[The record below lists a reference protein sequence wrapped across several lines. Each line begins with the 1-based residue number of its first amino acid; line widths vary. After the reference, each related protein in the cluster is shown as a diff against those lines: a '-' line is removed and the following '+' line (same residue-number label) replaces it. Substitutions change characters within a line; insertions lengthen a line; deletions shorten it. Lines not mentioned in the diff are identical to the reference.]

1 MGRSLKPI
9 YLDTNVI
16 VQLIER
22 RDPALR
28 SFMIRVN
35 AAGRRF
41 VTSELTLAELLVKPI
56 EWDDTTLCE
65 TYEALLSED
74 GLVRAYPV
82 DRSILRDSAM
92 IRARYGGNLPDT
104 VHLATAVA
112 LGCETIISADQR
124 MKLPE
129 GLLRI
134 GTDGLL
140 ADPSS

>member
-22 RDPALR
+22 RDLALR
-28 SFMIRVN
+28 SFMISVN
-35 AAGRRF
+35 AAGRHF

-56 EWDDTTLCE
+56 EWGDTDLCE

-74 GLVRAYPV
+74 GLVRTHPV
-82 DRSILRDSAM
+82 DRSILRNSAM
-92 IRARYGGNLPDT
+92 IRARHGGNLPDT
-104 VHLATAVA
+104 VHLATAIA
-112 LGCETIISADQR
+112 LGCETVVSADQR

-129 GLLRI
+129 GLIRI
-134 GTDGLL
+134 STDDLL
-140 ADPSS
+140 ADPSP